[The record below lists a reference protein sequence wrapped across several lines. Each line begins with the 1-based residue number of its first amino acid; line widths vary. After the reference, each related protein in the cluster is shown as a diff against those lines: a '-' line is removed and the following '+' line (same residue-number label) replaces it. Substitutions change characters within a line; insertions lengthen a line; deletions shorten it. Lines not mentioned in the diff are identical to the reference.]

1 MSNLFSGSA
10 MPVSYDSNASRIQ
23 SVDVLR
29 GVALFGIL
37 LISIWE
43 FGGFS
48 VNEQTGLRISQKGF
62 DYNLFSSVIILFEG
76 KMRAMFSLVFGVGIM
91 LFLTRPNSF
100 SLPQAHELYI
110 RRQLWLM
117 AFGVINAFVLLWPGD
132 ILFQYGV
139 MGILLFPFFRM
150 SKRGLLIA
158 AMIATLIYCGKM
170 YWYYA
175 DDKKTL
181 RKYKAVMLV
190 EEKFKKD
197 STERHRKDSIAG
209 MPKDSILVRDSIS
222 KKNDTLNKIQKQE
235 KNAWEGLTKNLKYDS
250 TKAGVKAENKAM
262 RSGYGKVWDHL
273 LMRSQGKES
282 MWLYQVGIWDIG
294 SFMLLGMALF
304 GFGFFSINYSKTKYL
319 LIALVGIS
327 AGILLAW
334 GRLQMNHDKL
344 LDYEK
349 YIGKNMLP
357 PNQFFPIERLVM
369 ALGYISLI
377 MWFIRV
383 NILQWLWRSLA
394 AVGRMAFTNYLMQT
408 IICTLFFYGYGF
420 GYFGR
425 LSLKELYFFV
435 AEIWLVQTVFSILW
449 LRFYEYGPV
458 EWLWRW
464 LMYGKRFPNKK
475 KTVTI

>member
-1 MSNLFSGSA
+1 MSNLSSGTA
-10 MPVSYDSNASRIQ
+10 MPVSYDSNASRIL

-43 FGGFS
+43 LGGFN
-48 VNEQTGLRISQKGF
+48 VNEQMGLRLSQKGF
-62 DYNLFSSVIILFEG
+62 DYNLFASVLVLFEG
-76 KMRAMFSLVFGVGIM
+76 KMRALFSLVFGVGIM
-91 LFLTRPNSF
+91 LFLTKPNHF
-100 SLPQAHELYI
+100 SLPQSHELYI

-117 AFGVINAFVLLWPGD
+117 AFGVVNAFVFLWPGD

-150 SKRGLLIA
+150 SKKGLLIA

-175 DDKKTL
+175 DDKTTL

-197 STERHRKDSIAG
+197 STARHRKDSLAG
-209 MPKDSILVRDSIS
+209 MSKDSILVRDSID
-222 KKNDTLNKIQKQE
+222 KKKDTLNKMQMQE
-235 KNAWEGLTKNLKYDS
+235 KSAWEGMTKNLKYDS
-250 TKAGVKAENKAM
+250 TKAMAKADKKAM
-262 RSGYGKVWDHL
+262 GSGYGKIWNHL

-282 MWLYQVGIWDIG
+282 MWLYQIGIWDIG
-294 SFMLLGMALF
+294 SLMLLGMALF
-304 GFGFFSINYSKTKYL
+304 GFGFFGNNFSKTKYL
-319 LIALVGIS
+319 LFALTGIAVGFF
-327 AGILLAW
+327 LAW
-334 GRLQMNHDKL
+334 CRLHMNHDKL
-344 LDYEK
+344 VDYEK

-357 PNQFFPIERLVM
+357 PNQFFPIERLLM
-369 ALGYISLI
+369 AVGYASLI

-383 NILQWLWRSLA
+383 NFLQWFWRALG

-464 LMYGKRFPNKK
+464 LIYGKRFPNKK
-475 KTVTI
+475 KTEAS